1 MYIDV
6 VCDVHISTSQQSG
19 ENLHIHPFVITIR
32 RKSVSEHM
40 LSPVRHKSILTHVR
54 AALTDERS
62 ARRPSPCAPARRTS
76 FVRDWFFFCV
86 ILRNVLEADS

>member
-1 MYIDV
+1 MT
-6 VCDVHISTSQQSG
+6 C
-19 ENLHIHPFVITIR
+19 R
-32 RKSVSEHM
+32 W
-40 LSPVRHKSILTHVR
+40 HVR

-62 ARRPSPCAPARRTS
+62 ARRTSPCAHARRTG